1 MNRIHYYIG
10 KKPMIPAKEQFCGL
24 DDLIN
29 TDNYDVSRAKAH
41 SFFYCRDPKDQFVMN
56 WHKTKVGDSPA

>member
-1 MNRIHYYIG
+1 
-10 KKPMIPAKEQFCGL
+10 MIPAKEQFCGL